1 MKKIS
6 NINIKN
12 ISLWFVIISVLFV
25 VNYMFKFSLHTNI
38 RTLYLDDLATYSLLI
53 KGNLFDAFFL
63 SMANKLRPVAHMII
77 YIAFKITGTDF
88 QRLDILILVWNL
100 LIAVGVTVVTYQL
113 IGDKASIWVKGGIT
127 LAVGMLYSIS
137 RFSYYVWTEVLGLME
152 STALLL
158 ALGVLLLLIQYV
170 FDSRE
175 RNLYIADLLYLIVIY
190 THERYICVVS
200 ESP

>member
-77 YIAFKITGTDF
+77 YICME
-88 QRLDILILVWNL
+88 LIDCRWSDSCDV
-100 LIAVGVTVVTYQL
+100 
-113 IGDKASIWVKGGIT
+113 SINW
-127 LAVGMLYSIS
+127 
-137 RFSYYVWTEVLGLME
+137 R
-152 STALLL
+152 
-158 ALGVLLLLIQYV
+158 
-170 FDSRE
+170 
-175 RNLYIADLLYLIVIY
+175 
-190 THERYICVVS
+190 
-200 ESP
+200 